1 MSQADRKQCGADRE
15 DDGGEQNEIE
25 SRARRLGEVFVT
37 RQEGGEIEVTGEVQP
52 EAAEHEGDNRHKG
65 HGSHGVD
72 RFLGGDGHRHGDE
85 AQ

>member
-1 MSQADRKQCGADRE
+1 M
-15 DDGGEQNEIE
+15 
-25 SRARRLGEVFVT
+25 T

-52 EAAEHEGDNRHKG
+52 EAAEYEGDDG
-65 HGSHGVD
+65 HESHGGHGVD

>member
-1 MSQADRKQCGADRE
+1 MSQADREQYCADRE

-52 EAAEHEGDNRHKG
+52 EAAEHERNNCHES
-65 HGSHGVD
+65 HGSHSVD
-72 RFLGGDGHRHGDE
+72 RFLGGDGHRYGDE